1 MATSI
6 SSCPLEV
13 LEMIVAAADPKDL
26 ASLRLASK
34 LWCDLSSKRFGSSRL
49 RHLRCVYSPH
59 SLQSLV
65 DLTAHPLF
73 GPCIQSFAIGTH
85 RMRKH
90 FVNTQPHIAASPANV
105 AALIQFRFQQSEL
118 PMALLT
124 KALENLN
131 RHGVVPRIGLYEDA
145 ICDASGEGY
154 YRRGYGYDKLYSSV
168 DLARDG
174 RSLVAQTLQDL
185 ISVGQGS
192 GYLISG
198 ISLDLQWN
206 SSDPQVIDRHMGL
219 HQLIREL
226 ALYHKDESP
235 AMYDPDEYVPRW
247 DMTVKL
253 TDPCDKAGPHVV
265 QVWNQGRCLRLRSI
279 SLESFEITDLPQLD
293 SASFGP
299 LAYAV
304 KLEYRLQRI
313 SLEHCFVDRSIFE
326 MLWQNSRTLRHMS
339 VSNTTLYIDS
349 IEDGTEL
356 LDIFKTGLALETLSL
371 CMLSYERKSRI
382 LVVDEKV
389 ESRGPE
395 PIANMID
402 ELVKTV
408 ERLNTVMEPNEINDS
423 EVVRSCI
430 S

>member
-1 MATSI
+1 
-6 SSCPLEV
+6 
-13 LEMIVAAADPKDL
+13 MIVAAADPRDL

-34 LWCDLSSKRFGSSRL
+34 MWCGLSSKRFGSTRL
-49 RHLRCVYSPH
+49 RHLRCVYSPY

-65 DLTAHPLF
+65 DLTAHPIF
-73 GPCIQSFAIGTH
+73 GPCIQSFVIGTY

-90 FVNTQPHIAASPANV
+90 LVNTQPHSKPNPANV

-118 PMALLT
+118 PIALIT

-131 RHGVVPRIGLYEDA
+131 RHGVVPRIGLYEDV
-145 ICDASGEGY
+145 ICDASGEEY
-154 YRRGYGYDKLYSSV
+154 YRRGYGYDKLYGSV
-168 DLARDG
+168 DLARNG

-185 ISVGQGS
+185 ISVSQGS
-192 GYLISG
+192 EYLISG
-198 ISLDLQWN
+198 ISIDLQWN

-219 HQLIREL
+219 HRLIREL
-226 ALYHKDESP
+226 ALYHKDESL
-235 AMYDPDEYVPRW
+235 AMYDPDEYIPRW

-253 TDPCDKAGPHVV
+253 TDPCDKVGPHVV
-265 QVWNQGRCLRLRSI
+265 QVCNQGRCLRLRSI

-293 SASFGP
+293 SASFGH

-326 MLWQNSRTLRHMS
+326 MLWQHSRTLRHMS
-339 VSNTTLYIDS
+339 VSNTTLYVDS

-382 LVVDEKV
+382 LVV
-389 ESRGPE
+389 
-395 PIANMID
+395 
-402 ELVKTV
+402 
-408 ERLNTVMEPNEINDS
+408 MEPNEINDN
-423 EVVRSCI
+423 EVVHSCI